1 MDDDGLKYCKSE
13 CAEMDENDE
22 DIVNIFQMDQNDITI
37 WKNEKEYHIYID
49 KEIIITKKRK
59 TKKWLKRIWIRKLT
73 SYYGKNM
80 KSSNWKR
87 KKRTRG

>member
-1 MDDDGLKYCKSE
+1 LDDDGLKYCKSE
-13 CAEMDENDE
+13 CAEIDENGE

-37 WKNEKEYHIYID
+37 WKEWKGISYID